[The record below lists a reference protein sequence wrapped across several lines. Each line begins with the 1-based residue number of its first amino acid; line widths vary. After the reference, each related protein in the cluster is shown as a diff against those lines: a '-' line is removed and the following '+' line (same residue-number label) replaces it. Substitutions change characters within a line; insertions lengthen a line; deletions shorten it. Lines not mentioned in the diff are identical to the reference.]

1 VFKEGHHW
9 HNFANSKKQA
19 QELDQTCI
27 SSKSIMCL
35 PKTILLDSSIFIE
48 KKGGETTVAK
58 TFKNCCQKKKCFA
71 KPACI
76 DDANKFEAK
85 G

>member
-1 VFKEGHHW
+1 
-9 HNFANSKKQA
+9 
-19 QELDQTCI
+19 
-27 SSKSIMCL
+27 MCL

-58 TFKNCCQKKKCFA
+58 TFKNCGQKKKCFT